1 MVMARSH
8 CLFPLAFLMVLFV
21 PALAH
26 GRRRGWHLAH
36 ATFYGDMQGGDTMR
50 KYITPLYYSSI

>member
-50 KYITPLYYSSI
+50 KYKTPLY